1 MAAGAI
7 KGGNIISGNV
17 GASSNTHG
25 STVLVR
31 CVRSFTEEN
40 WSVRQVAL
48 RGGAMCASLVHVGFH
63 SVRTGHS
70 ERDDTATHNEPTVC
84 DTLSHGP
91 VVC

>member
-1 MAAGAI
+1 MAAGAK

-17 GASSNTHG
+17 GASSNTNG
-25 STVLVR
+25 STVLDR
-31 CVRSFTEEN
+31 CVRWFMVETRKVVE
-40 WSVRQVAL
+40 L
-48 RGGAMCASLVHVGFH
+48 RRGEPMCARLVYVRFH

>member
-1 MAAGAI
+1 MVAGAI
-7 KGGNIISGNV
+7 KGGKCISGNV
-17 GASSNTHG
+17 GASSNTNG
-25 STVLVR
+25 STVMVR
-31 CVRSFTEEN
+31 CVMLFT
-40 WSVRQVAL
+40 RQVAEVNEL
-48 RGGAMCASLVHVGFH
+48 RRGEPMCASMVYVGFH